1 MTNAP
6 QPVTIREVPTRM
18 EAEIVKAALA
28 SFGIASFISGDDC
41 GGQRASFI
49 TVRRVQVQVS
59 ASDAAAAEQMLTA
72 EHILISD

>member
-6 QPVTIREVPTRM
+6 QPVTVREVLTRM
-18 EAEIVKAALA
+18 EAEVIKSALA

-49 TVRRVQVQVS
+49 TVRRIQVQVS
-59 ASDAAAAEQMLTA
+59 APDAEAAEQVLTA
-72 EHILISD
+72 EHILISE